1 MTSPKHDTIIS
12 RKTELEEFG
21 AFFTADSQLF

>member
-1 MTSPKHDTIIS
+1 MTSPKHDIMIS

-21 AFFTADSQLF
+21 AFLTADSQLF